1 MIQANKTIRAAP
13 FYQLYIIADDKNEF
27 ALLAQTPQVFV
38 KNISVFS
45 NESSKRNIH
54 KQSLETSP
62 RKSKRPL

>member
-38 KNISVFS
+38 KNIFRLFKRVF
-45 NESSKRNIH
+45 EEKY
-54 KQSLETSP
+54 P
-62 RKSKRPL
+62 